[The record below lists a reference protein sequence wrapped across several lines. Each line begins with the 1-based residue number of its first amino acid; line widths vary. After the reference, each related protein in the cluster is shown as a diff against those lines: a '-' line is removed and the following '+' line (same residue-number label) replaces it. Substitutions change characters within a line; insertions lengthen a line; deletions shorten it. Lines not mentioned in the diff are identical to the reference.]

1 MATTLGRLDP
11 LVKWPHEVTW
21 LIKSDI
27 SPSLRGLWLPKLTRW
42 MFILK
47 GKGPPSIESFDAL
60 ITLPSYHM
68 TDAKRYISTSA
79 GPMATKL
86 ERVVGSNAGLLSIKS
101 YNLLITWPYKV
112 TWQME
117 NVINSLSRD
126 LSLSNLAEGWL
137 MIMSHMSNHKATY
150 SFDHVIT
157 WVHVTN
163 ELRYIFTSTMP
174 IATKLNRVMAC
185 NEESPLKK

>member
-1 MATTLGRLDP
+1 M
-11 LVKWPHEVTW
+11 K
-21 LIKSDI
+21 
-27 SPSLRGLWLPKLTRW
+27 
-42 MFILK
+42 
-47 GKGPPSIESFDAL
+47 
-60 ITLPSYHM
+60 
-68 TDAKRYISTSA
+68 
-79 GPMATKL
+79 
-86 ERVVGSNAGLLSIKS
+86 
-101 YNLLITWPYKV
+101 
-112 TWQME
+112 

-174 IATKLNRVMAC
+174 IATKLNRVMTC